1 MQSIPGK
8 NNLTKIF
15 NIILSLLICT
25 ILLILIFNCH
35 YETKAYDEM
44 IVEASTEFF
53 VEASLIKAVIKAEG
67 NFNKRAISEKG
78 ASGLMQILP
87 KTFVYVKALYGLN
100 YLPDDI
106 FDPKTNIFVGTA
118 YLNYLFN
125 KFKTER
131 EVVAAYN
138 AGEGNVLTWLTS
150 NEYSLDGKTLNY
162 IPFAE
167 TTRYVEKVLLY
178 KKHYEDKI

>member
-1 MQSIPGK
+1 MQSILGK
-8 NNLTKIF
+8 SNLTKFF
-15 NIILSLLICT
+15 NVILSLLICL
-25 ILLILIFNCH
+25 ILLLLIFNYH
-35 YETKAYDEM
+35 YGTKAYDE
-44 IVEASTEFF
+44 IIEEASAIFY
-53 VEASLIKAVIKAEG
+53 VEKCLIKAIVRAES
-67 NFNKRAISEKG
+67 NFNKRVVSDKG

-87 KTFVYVKALYGLN
+87 KTFDYVKALYGLS
-100 YLPDDI
+100 YLSDDI

-131 EVVAAYN
+131 EVLAAYN

-162 IPFAE
+162 IPFAK
-167 TTRYVEKVLLY
+167 TAKYVEKVLLY
-178 KKHYEDKI
+178 KKHYEDKL